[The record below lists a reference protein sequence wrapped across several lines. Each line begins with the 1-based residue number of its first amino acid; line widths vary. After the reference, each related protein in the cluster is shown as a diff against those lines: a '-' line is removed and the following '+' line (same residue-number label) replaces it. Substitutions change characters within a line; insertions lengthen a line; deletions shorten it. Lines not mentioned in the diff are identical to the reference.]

1 MRNRDGHLVHANI
14 HTDLVIAQEPL
25 DPSCTHKPAEV
36 YRVIEDFCLGRRRLE
51 LFGDIANVRDGWVRL
66 FPWDMTLSRVEH
78 WSLEELE
85 WPFLIYTYPVGF
97 DSLP

>member
-1 MRNRDGHLVHANI
+1 MHPSHRLFASNLTISAFLGGVLGHFLRSRDGHLVHANI

-51 LFGDIANVRDGWVRL
+51 LFGDIANVRDGWVCL
-66 FPWDMTLSRVEH
+66 FPWDETLE
-78 WSLEELE
+78 
-85 WPFLIYTYPVGF
+85 
-97 DSLP
+97 